1 VAGAMAFVLAPL
13 AGEAQ
18 QAGKVWRIGVLGLRS
33 RVLNANF
40 DAFRQ
45 GLREFGYVEGQNFV
59 IEYRSADGQPER
71 FPGLATE
78 IVRLKV
84 DLILTRGTSA
94 AVAAKNATRT
104 IPIVML
110 GSSDPVGTGVVA
122 SLARPGGNGTGLSG
136 FTKELAAKRVQLLKE
151 IAPRAARIAVLLNSG
166 SLSTPCSWKEIQAAA
181 RSQGVRPELLD
192 TGKSDLEHAFDAIR
206 LRVDALLVATTDVTP
221 GRLFIPDLAA
231 KHRLPAMYISRA
243 AVDAGGLISYGANY
257 PDLYRRA
264 AVFVDKILK
273 GAKPADLPIDQPTT
287 FELVINRKTAKAL
300 GLTIPQSLLSRANQ
314 VIDP

>member
-1 VAGAMAFVLAPL
+1 MAGAMAFVLAPL

-45 GLREFGYVEGQNFV
+45 GLREFGYVDGQNFV

-78 IVRLKV
+78 MVRLKV

-110 GSSDPVGTGVVA
+110 GVAIQSALASSPASRARAGTLRGSAA
-122 SLARPGGNGTGLSG
+122 SPKNWR
-136 FTKELAAKRVQLLKE
+136 R
-151 IAPRAARIAVLLNSG
+151 SG
-166 SLSTPCSWKEIQAAA
+166 SSCSK
-181 RSQGVRPELLD
+181 R
-192 TGKSDLEHAFDAIR
+192 
-206 LRVDALLVATTDVTP
+206 
-221 GRLFIPDLAA
+221 
-231 KHRLPAMYISRA
+231 
-243 AVDAGGLISYGANY
+243 
-257 PDLYRRA
+257 
-264 AVFVDKILK
+264 
-273 GAKPADLPIDQPTT
+273 
-287 FELVINRKTAKAL
+287 
-300 GLTIPQSLLSRANQ
+300 
-314 VIDP
+314 